1 MDNKY
6 KHIGMHVY
14 MHNVYTYNIIVCS
27 IYMYMFHY
35 HGILIHAHTYSH
47 DTLHT
52 YSQSKK
58 L

>member
-14 MHNVYTYNIIVCS
+14 MRSVYTYN
-27 IYMYMFHY
+27 MYISYAMCHY
-35 HGILIHAHTYSH
+35 HGILMHAHTYGH